1 MTDSYAGFH
10 PAGSPL
16 FMAVHDPA
24 LHQFIAYLAEKKA
37 QQEAHPGEH
46 LRIELQR
53 AFITR
58 VRESFRQSI
67 LDGELRLHLMSH
79 LLSGRLL
86 EGEFELHSNVIGILP
101 GGEKRPFLIRE
112 RIDRENLFSHTD
124 LDLGNQM
131 LAKFRY
137 RTNGTWHPLVLS
149 ANFVEYLPLGRPET
163 GVNRITSRVKA
174 EEDLWNKV
182 TDEIFGLDQ
191 LLQRDKH
198 LRQYS
203 KYIKDIFGLKI
214 VCESD
219 DACLQVHE
227 SLARIRRGQCDWS
240 VVEHAMQQGNL
251 RTAEEGDR
259 LLLEFVETK
268 NYLTCDTSQMKKT
281 GWRALKS
288 VVRWQ
293 DQLLEIQVQ
302 PLWNYY
308 QELDHMAGPSHH
320 SFKLLRDSVREEIAG
335 KVPLYGFY
343 RDLLKMLFLDGGVTF
358 NRDNASVVI
367 TD

>member
-24 LHQFIAYLAEKKA
+24 LHQFISYLAEKKA
-37 QQEAHPGEH
+37 QQESNPGLH
-46 LRIELQR
+46 LHIELSR

-67 LDGELRLHLMSH
+67 LDGELHLHLMSH
-79 LLSGRLL
+79 LLGGRLL
-86 EGEFELHSNVIGILP
+86 DGEFELHSNVIGILP

-112 RIDRENLFSHTD
+112 RIDRQTLFSQTD

-137 RTNGTWHPLVLS
+137 RTNGTWHPLELS
-149 ANFVEYLPLGRPET
+149 ANFVEYLPLGRPRL

-182 TDEIFGLDQ
+182 TDEIFGLDR
-191 LLQRDKH
+191 LVQRDKH

-219 DACLQVHE
+219 EACLEVHE
-227 SLARIRRGQCDWS
+227 SLAHLRPEDCNWS
-240 VVEHAMQQGNL
+240 VVADAMARGSL
-251 RTAEEGDR
+251 AREEDPDR
-259 LLLEFVETK
+259 HLLEFVETK
-268 NYLTCDTSQMKKT
+268 NYLTCDPSQMKKT

-293 DQLLEIQVQ
+293 KQLLEIQVQ
-302 PLWNYY
+302 PLANYY

-320 SFKLLRDSVREEIAG
+320 SFKLLRDSVREEITG
-335 KVPLYGFY
+335 RIPLYGFY
-343 RDLLKMLFLDGGVTF
+343 RDLLKMLFLDSSVSF
-358 NRDNASVVI
+358 NRPNASVEI